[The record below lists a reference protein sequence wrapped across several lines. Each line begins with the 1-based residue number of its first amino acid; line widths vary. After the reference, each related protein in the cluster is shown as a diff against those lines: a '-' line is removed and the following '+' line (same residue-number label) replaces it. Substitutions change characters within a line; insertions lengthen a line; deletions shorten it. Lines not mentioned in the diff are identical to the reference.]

1 MVSTRMSCTF
11 RLAIARQAID
21 QEERQQQQHRSQ
33 TNIKIKTLKKVI
45 ELREHRQTLVR

>member
-21 QEERQQQQHRSQ
+21 QEEWQQQQNIHKKSIRTVREQ
-33 TNIKIKTLKKVI
+33 TDISKVTS
-45 ELREHRQTLVR
+45 R